1 MNLEIILAY
10 IGPAWGLLG
19 PCWRWSGPYSSG

>member
-10 IGPAWGLLG
+10 IGPVWGLLG
-19 PCWRWSGPYSSG
+19 PCRRWSGPYFS